1 MRLKDKVTIITG
13 AAHGIGKA
21 YARRFAE
28 EGAHVVIADID
39 GAGGEATANAILDAG
54 GSAWARTTDVRSLPD
69 LQGLMQETVNK
80 FGRIDVLLN
89 NAAIYVT
96 QKLWK
101 GPVEDLD
108 LAEWDRVIE
117 VNLTGVFLCSKAAI
131 PIMKQQRSGK
141 IINIASGTFF
151 SGSGNMPHY
160 TTAKGGVVALTRVM
174 ARQLGEYGINVN
186 CMTPGSTMSEENRFR
201 GSAQTAR
208 RQHGQARLSAHRNP
222 RRHRRH
228 RALSRQFGQRFCHR
242 TTFSR
247 RRRRRHALTSAWRH
261 EVTIARSARRLVGI
275 SRDTIDMAA
284 GVTKDYVE
292 GR

>member
-1 MRLKDKVTIITG
+1 MRLQNKVTVITG

-21 YARRFAE
+21 YAQRFAE

-39 GAGGEATANAILDAG
+39 SGGGQTAAKALMDSG
-54 GSAWARTTDVRSLPD
+54 FSAWARATDVRNYLNVE
-69 LQGLMQETVNK
+69 GLMRETADR
-80 FGRIDVLLN
+80 FGRIDVLVN

-117 VNLTGVFLCSKAAI
+117 VNLKGVFLCSKAAI

-160 TTAKGGVVALTRVM
+160 TSAKGGVVALTRVM
-174 ARQLGEYGINVN
+174 ARQLGEWGINVN
-186 CMTPGSTMSEENRFR
+186 CMTPGSTMSEDSVTEEVLKRRESSIDKRAFR
-201 GSAQTAR
+201 RVETPADIVGTALFLASSDSDFIT
-208 RQHGQARLSAHRNP
+208 GQ
-222 RRHRRH
+222 
-228 RALSRQFGQRFCHR
+228 
-242 TTFSR
+242 
-247 RRRRRHALTSAWRH
+247 
-261 EVTIARSARRLVGI
+261 LV
-275 SRDTIDMAA
+275 
-284 GVTKDYVE
+284 VVE
-292 GR
+292 GGGIMH

>member
-1 MRLKDKVTIITG
+1 MRLQNKVTVITG

-39 GAGGEATANAILDAG
+39 SAGGQTAAKALIESG
-54 GSAWARTTDVRSLPD
+54 FSAWARATDVRNYLNVE
-69 LQGLMQETVNK
+69 GLMRETADR

-117 VNLTGVFLCSKAAI
+117 VNLKGVFLCSKAAI

-160 TTAKGGVVALTRVM
+160 TSAKGGVIALTRVM
-174 ARQLGEYGINVN
+174 ARQLGEWGINVN
-186 CMTPGSTMSEENRFR
+186 CMTPGSTMSEDSVTEEVLKRRESSIDKRAFR
-201 GSAQTAR
+201 RVETPADIVGTALFLASSDSDFIT
-208 RQHGQARLSAHRNP
+208 GQ
-222 RRHRRH
+222 
-228 RALSRQFGQRFCHR
+228 
-242 TTFSR
+242 
-247 RRRRRHALTSAWRH
+247 
-261 EVTIARSARRLVGI
+261 LV
-275 SRDTIDMAA
+275 
-284 GVTKDYVE
+284 VVE
-292 GR
+292 GGGIMH

>member
-13 AAHGIGKA
+13 AAHGIGNA
-21 YARRFAE
+21 YARRFAQ

-39 GAGGEATANAILDAG
+39 TAGGELAAKEISATG
-54 GSAWARTTDVRSLPD
+54 GSAWARGTDVRSLAN

-101 GPVEDLD
+101 GPVEDLELD
-108 LAEWDRVIE
+108 EWDRVIE
-117 VNLTGVFLCSKAAI
+117 VNLKGVFLCSKAVI

-174 ARQLGEYGINVN
+174 ARQLGEWNINVN
-186 CMTPGSTMSEENRFR
+186 CMTPGSTMSEAAVTEDVLKRRENSVGKRAFKR
-201 GSAQTAR
+201 VETPADIVGTALFLASADSDFIT
-208 RQHGQARLSAHRNP
+208 GQL
-222 RRHRRH
+222 
-228 RALSRQFGQRFCHR
+228 
-242 TTFSR
+242 
-247 RRRRRHALTSAWRH
+247 
-261 EVTIARSARRLVGI
+261 LV
-275 SRDTIDMAA
+275 
-284 GVTKDYVE
+284 VE
-292 GR
+292 GGGVMH

>member
-1 MRLKDKVTIITG
+1 MRLKDKVAIITG

-39 GAGGEATANAILDAG
+39 ARGGEATAKAILDAG
-54 GSAWARTTDVRSLPD
+54 GSAWARTTDVRRLPNVE
-69 LQGLMQETVNK
+69 GLLQETLEK
-80 FGRIDVLLN
+80 FGRVDILLN

-101 GPVEDLD
+101 GAVEDLD

-117 VNLTGVFLCSKAAI
+117 VNLKGVFLCSKAAI
-131 PIMKQQRSGK
+131 PIMKRQRAGK

-174 ARQLGEYGINVN
+174 ARQLGEFGISVN
-186 CMTPGSTMSEENRFR
+186 CMTPGSTMSEENVSEEVLKRREGSMDKRAFR
-201 GSAQTAR
+201 RIETPADIVGTAVFLASSDSDFVT
-208 RQHGQARLSAHRNP
+208 GQL
-222 RRHRRH
+222 
-228 RALSRQFGQRFCHR
+228 
-242 TTFSR
+242 
-247 RRRRRHALTSAWRH
+247 
-261 EVTIARSARRLVGI
+261 LV
-275 SRDTIDMAA
+275 
-284 GVTKDYVE
+284 VE
-292 GR
+292 GGGIMH